1 MSERRWFK
9 RWRNGDRF
17 DAGQEHHGGRRGSSR
32 LRRVKEL
39 WQRRSLEEREWRDE
53 ERSARYQS
61 DPCSLPSLPSDGL
74 F

>member
-9 RWRNGDRF
+9 RWRNGSRF
-17 DAGQEHHGGRRGSSR
+17 DEEQEHDGGRRGSGR
-32 LRRVKEL
+32 LRRVQER
-39 WQRRSLEEREWRDE
+39 WRRRSLEEREWRDE

-61 DPCSLPSLPSDGL
+61 GPLSLGL